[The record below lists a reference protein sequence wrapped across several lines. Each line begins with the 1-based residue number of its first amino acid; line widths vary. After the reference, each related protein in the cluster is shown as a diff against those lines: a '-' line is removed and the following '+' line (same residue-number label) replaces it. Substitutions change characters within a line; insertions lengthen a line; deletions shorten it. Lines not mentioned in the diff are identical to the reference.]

1 MVEETRPGEYM
12 PVYENDRG
20 TFIFNSKDLCMIE
33 HVPEM
38 IEAGSRY
45 ARMEGMEDA
54 GTLTLDELLDTMGL
68 DDFQSAFAA
77 VTQTTKDGLTPHVEV
92 EPAKNAKTTP
102 EK

>member
-1 MVEETRPGEYM
+1 MQSGKEKFQLYFLSSTHW
-12 PVYENDRG
+12 DREWYL
-20 TFIFNSKDLCMIE
+20 TFQAMRFRLAD
-33 HVPEM
+33 
-38 IEAGSRY
+38 
-45 ARMEGMEDA
+45 
-54 GTLTLDELLDTMGL
+54 TLDELLDTMGL